1 MGSGVACPAGLRAA
15 AAHGS
20 LTKDRWLNTAA
31 AAAAAASESA
41 VRTLPPAGDEGM
53 VHVGAADRNG
63 EEQPAKQGE
72 SYK

>member
-31 AAAAAASESA
+31 AAAAASESA
-41 VRTLPPAGDEGM
+41 VRTLPPAGEEGK

-63 EEQPAKQGE
+63 EEQPAMLQIE
-72 SYK
+72 RR